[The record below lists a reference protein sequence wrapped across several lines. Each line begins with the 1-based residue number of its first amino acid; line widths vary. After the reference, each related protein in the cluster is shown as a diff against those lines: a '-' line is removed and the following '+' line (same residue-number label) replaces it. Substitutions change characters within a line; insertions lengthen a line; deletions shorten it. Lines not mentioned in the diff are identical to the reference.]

1 LCRAERENNISD
13 GRAAESGGMH
23 VKYARDE
30 WAPAGPRGTHVDTGL
45 VCLLFVN
52 FVPLVNASLS
62 AGRRENFIL
71 SAREKEKKGSASLG
85 QYLNANK

>member
-1 LCRAERENNISD
+1 MA
-13 GRAAESGGMH
+13 AAESGGMH

-52 FVPLVNASLS
+52 FVPLVNASAVLS
-62 AGRRENFIL
+62 RREFYI
-71 SAREKEKKGSASLG
+71 SSRREKKGPASLG